1 MCAEMDEKGVSEIM
15 PKMNEGRVY
24 ALMQFTVSAATI
36 GYRAVKGNMMIRF
49 TRHTLIDEV
58 VDCPAE
64 FPKFIYDPVAFT
76 NLPSSETSRAS

>member
-24 ALMQFTVSAATI
+24 ALRQFTVSAATI

-49 TRHTLIDEV
+49 T
-58 VDCPAE
+58 
-64 FPKFIYDPVAFT
+64 
-76 NLPSSETSRAS
+76 